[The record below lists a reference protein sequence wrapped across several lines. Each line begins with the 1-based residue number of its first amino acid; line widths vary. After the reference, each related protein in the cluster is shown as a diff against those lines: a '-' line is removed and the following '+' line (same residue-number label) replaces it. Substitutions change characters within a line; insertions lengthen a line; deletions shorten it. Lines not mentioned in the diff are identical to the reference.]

1 MKLAWKISVLLI
13 ITGLFLF
20 GAFYFINGGS
30 VPGSADEE
38 YEQIDVTYEDLF
50 DSINLLMSNRSVY
63 VHPSENDEIRI
74 IYYQSERDYFDIDTT
89 TSTLKVE
96 NQTEPRFFTF
106 GWFWWIQNQEVLDVH
121 LYLPLDSL
129 YNLEVRSSNGKITV
143 DGLTQLGNVE
153 LRSSNG
159 ELTILNVPQ
168 MDELRLV
175 TSNGAITLQNV
186 SIENASNL
194 TTSNGKIKL
203 TQVQSH
209 NMIATT
215 SNGGIETTMVGD
227 KDDFKIDV
235 ATSNGSIYLDDLK
248 IGNQIIN
255 PTKTNLLRLKTSNG
269 TIRIHFQP

>member
-38 YEQIDVTYEDLF
+38 YEQFDVTYDDLF

-63 VHPSENDEIRI
+63 VHASDTDQIRI
-74 IYYQSERDYFDIDTT
+74 VYYQSQRDYFEIDTT

-96 NQTEPRFFTF
+96 NQTEPRITF

-121 LYLPLDSL
+121 LYLPIDSL
-129 YNLEVRSSNGKITV
+129 YDLEVRSSNGKITV
-143 DGLTQLGNVE
+143 DQLTQLGKVE

-159 ELTILNVPQ
+159 ELTIKNVPQ
-168 MDELRLV
+168 IQELRLV

-186 SIENASNL
+186 SITNSSNL

-203 TQVQSH
+203 TQVETH

-215 SNGGIETTMVGD
+215 SNGGIETMIVGA
-227 KDDFKIDV
+227 KENYKIDV
-235 ATSNGSIYLDDLK
+235 STSNGSIYLDDLK
-248 IGNQIIN
+248 IGNQVIN

-269 TIRIHFQP
+269 TIRIQFQP